1 MARHSPETRA
11 KISDTQRGNRNRVT
25 HGASAQVPA
34 TRLTQAAER
43 VYAALAEDAPVRG
56 PDGGLPRHDREAVA
70 LLARALC
77 RLEDRAAR
85 SRARRLLSC
94 SALSRRRGFLAAA
107 CRIVIS
113 TRYGDRVSVIVSGTK
128 PHGAR
133 GIADHHPMGM
143 STGVFADLRGAWQE
157 LVAEAC
163 RVSTYAVELSALS
176 EGEFAG
182 LTGYLAAKPRLPFR
196 YVSVH
201 APVKNRKLDDA
212 ESALVLGQ
220 LPLWVR
226 SIVAHPDA
234 LHELAPYRELGTR
247 LVLENMDDRKTTGR
261 TADELD
267 VVFDELPDAG
277 FCLDVAHAHSID
289 PTMEA
294 AHELLDR
301 FRARLRQVH
310 VSSLRESHH
319 VSLTEGDEERFASI
333 LERCRDVPWILE
345 ASPPQRWRGALKP
358 TTLIAVGAPSIERS

>member
-1 MARHSPETRA
+1 MVLNGSLRDVAASGAIRDEGQFQRKGLYLVHHLLEHVPGVGARGVGVLQLTHQHLGRYVR
-11 KISDTQRGNRNRVT
+11 KIRIERPDRRDNGCTQEFVF
-25 HGASAQVPA
+25 
-34 TRLTQAAER
+34 
-43 VYAALAEDAPVRG
+43 
-56 PDGGLPRHDREAVA
+56 
-70 LLARALC
+70 
-77 RLEDRAAR
+77 
-85 SRARRLLSC
+85 LLS
-94 SALSRRRGFLAAA
+94 RPGGFLRAA
-107 CRIVIS
+107 CRNVVS
-113 TRYGDRVSVIVSGTK
+113 TRYGDQVSAIVSGAK

-143 STGVFADLRGAWQE
+143 STGVFADLRGAWHD

-176 EGEFAG
+176 EEEFAG
-182 LTGYLAAKPRLPFR
+182 LADYLAAKPRLPFR
-196 YVSVH
+196 YASVH
-201 APVKNRKLDDA
+201 APVKNRQLDDA

-234 LHELAPYRELGTR
+234 LHELGPYRELGTR
-247 LVLENMDDRKTTGR
+247 LVLENMDDRKATGR
-261 TADELD
+261 SADELE

-294 AHELLDR
+294 ASELLDR

-319 VSLTEGDEERFASI
+319 VPLTEDDEERFAPI

-345 ASPPQRWRGALKP
+345 APPPQRWVRALKA
-358 TTLIAVGAPSIERS
+358 TTLIAV